1 MGTTKRPVRHSGLLL
16 TLLAAGMLAA
26 CGGGGG
32 DSGGPATSTIFID
45 VTEDAHTD
53 GAGLTVPGDRHVVG
67 DDAGG
72 NDFRGLLRFPLASI
86 PAGSN
91 VVGAF
96 LNISFLD
103 KVGTPAGTGV
113 NNLGQMQFIRINGA
127 GSLTTGDYGSTALAL
142 DSASN
147 LLVDLPN
154 TRPRIGMLQVVLS
167 ALAAGDTHLKLRLQ
181 YQTASNFNGVTD
193 QMQFASL
200 AHGSEPRAILEVIT
214 QP

>member
-1 MGTTKRPVRHSGLLL
+1 MTTRTRSLAGTC
-16 TLLAAGMLAA
+16 TLLALTLVLFTA

-32 DSGGPATSTIFID
+32 DTGSPATSTIRID

-53 GAGLTVPGDRHVVG
+53 GVSLTVAGDRHLMG

-72 NDFRGLLRFPLASI
+72 NDFVGLLRFPLASI

-103 KVGTPAGTGV
+103 RQGTPAGNQL
-113 NNLGQMQFIRINGA
+113 NNLGALQFIRID
-127 GSLTTGDYGSTALAL
+127 GSAALTTGDYGATGLAL
-142 DSASN
+142 DPANN
-147 LLVDLPN
+147 LIVDLPN

-181 YQTASNFNGVTD
+181 YQMDTNANGVAD
-193 QMQFASL
+193 QMEFASIDHASAL
-200 AHGSEPRAILEVIT
+200 RAELEVIT